1 MTSDATATANVKNQL
16 VMARLNAALRF
27 ATTAHALDLANTPD
41 QVPIQRMADTVV
53 EAAIITETT
62 NIAVSI

>member
-1 MTSDATATANVKNQL
+1 MTSNATATANVKNQL
-16 VMARLNAALRF
+16 VMARPNAALRF

-41 QVPIQRMADTVV
+41 QVPIQSIAAILV
-53 EAAIITETT
+53 EAAITTETT